1 MKYDTR
7 ELFAEINAYRRRN
20 LARKIGGAAGIAAG
34 LVMIWAV
41 GLAELCG
48 LFLFNR

>member
-1 MKYDTR
+1 MNYDAR
-7 ELFAEINAYRRRN
+7 ELFAEINAYRRRDM
-20 LARKIGGAAGIAAG
+20 LRKIGRAAGIAAG

-41 GLAELCG
+41 GLADLCG

>member
-1 MKYDTR
+1 MNYDAR

-20 LARKIGGAAGIAAG
+20 MLRKIGKVAGIAAG

-41 GLAELCG
+41 GLADLCG
-48 LFLFNR
+48 LFFA